1 MDQKYYDIII
11 IGSGIAGL
19 YSAYNIA
26 KLSSKSFL
34 ILEKN
39 SKRWIGGRANNDEFY
54 GTNIVTGAG
63 IGRTHKDKILLDL
76 ANELDIP
83 TSTFTVNPNYSNLI
97 KKVDV
102 KKIIAIL
109 QKVYKK
115 YQMDNPDKHQIFS
128 KFAKSVLGEELYK
141 QFVITLGYSDYEN
154 ADTLETLYYYG
165 FDDDI
170 CCYEAFGLSW
180 KNLVEKLFQV
190 IGPEHFKF
198 NNMIVKITKIKEN
211 PCLYSIETDKG
222 VKYYSNKIIIAGTIQ
237 TIRSL
242 LPNYPIYNQI
252 ESQPFL
258 RLYGKFSNNS
268 IGIMKKYV
276 KGYTVLPG
284 PLQKIIPMDADK
296 GVYMIAYN
304 DNKNTLVLKNHLA
317 NNEKNREL
325 YCRFLEASLG
335 IEKNTLQLISI
346 KDYWWTTGTHYY
358 KPLDTKKYT
367 NREEFIKQA
376 QCPQSNILVVGEVV
390 SRDQGWVKG
399 ALQSGKSVLD
409 KKWIDM

>member
-1 MDQKYYDIII
+1 MSQKYYDIII
-11 IGSGIAGL
+11 IGSGLAGL
-19 YSAYNIA
+19 YSAYNLT
-26 KLSSKSFL
+26 KLSTKSFL

-39 SKRWIGGRANNDEFY
+39 PKKWIGGRANNDEYY

-63 IGRTHKDKILLDL
+63 IGRTHKDKILYDL
-76 ANELDIP
+76 ANELEVP
-83 TSTFTVNPNYSNLI
+83 TSTFTVNPNYSRLI

-102 KKIIAIL
+102 KKIIEIL
-109 QKVYKK
+109 QNVYKK
-115 YQMDNPDKHQIFS
+115 YKPDNPNKHLIFS
-128 KFAKSVLGEELYK
+128 KFAKSILGEELYK
-141 QFVITLGYSDYEN
+141 QFIITLGYTDYEN
-154 ADTLETLYYYG
+154 ADIYETLYHYG
-165 FDDDI
+165 IDDDI
-170 CCYEAFGLSW
+170 CCYEGFSLSW
-180 KNLVEKLFQV
+180 KNLVEKLFQA

-198 NNMIVKITKIKEN
+198 NSMVVKITNIKEN
-211 PCLYSIETDKG
+211 PCMYSIETDKG
-222 VKYYSNKIIIAGTIQ
+222 VKYYSNKIIIAGTIN
-237 TIRSL
+237 TIKSL
-242 LPNYPIYNQI
+242 LPNYQIYNQI

-276 KGYTVLPG
+276 PGYTVLPG

-296 GVYMIAYN
+296 GVYMIGYN

-346 KDYWWTTGTHYY
+346 KDYWWTVGTHYY
-358 KPLDTKKYT
+358 KPLDTKKYST
-367 NREEFIKQA
+367 REEFIKQA
-376 QCPQSNILVVGEVV
+376 QHPQPNILVVGEVV

-399 ALQSGKSVLD
+399 ALQSVKNVLD
-409 KKWIDM
+409 EKWIDM